1 METVI
6 VILLIIMGVVLLL
19 IELFL
24 IPGISVAGIAG
35 VLFFGGAIYY
45 AYDTLGTT
53 AGHFTLIASIVVL
66 ALAIWIFLRSRALEK
81 MALNTEI
88 ESKIDPLK
96 DVKVQ
101 PGDKGFAVSRLAPMG
116 KVKVNGF
123 IVEAKTN
130 SDFID
135 DGDEIVVL
143 EVLKTN
149 VLVERKAFE

>member
-6 VILLIIMGVVLLL
+6 VILLVIMGVILLL

-45 AYDTLGTT
+45 AYDVLGTT
-53 AGHFTLIASIVVL
+53 AGHLTLFASIVVL

-81 MALNTEI
+81 MALNTKI
-88 ESKIDPLK
+88 ESKNDPLK
-96 DVKVQ
+96 DVKVHS
-101 PGDKGFAVSRLAPMG
+101 GDTGVAVSRLAPMG

-135 DGDEIVVL
+135 DGAEIVVL
-143 EVLKTN
+143 EVLSTN
-149 VLVERKAFE
+149 LLVEKKA

>member
-6 VILLIIMGVVLLL
+6 VILLVIMGVVLLL

-45 AYDTLGTT
+45 AYDVLGTT
-53 AGHFTLIASIVVL
+53 AGHLTLFASIVVL

-88 ESKIDPLK
+88 DSKNDPLK
-96 DVKVQ
+96 DVKVHS
-101 PGDKGFAVSRLAPMG
+101 GDTGVTVSRLAPMG

-135 DGDEIVVL
+135 DGAEIVVL
-143 EVLKTN
+143 EVLSTN
-149 VLVERKAFE
+149 LLVEKKA

>member
-6 VILLIIMGVVLLL
+6 VILLVIMGVILLL

-45 AYDTLGTT
+45 AYDVLGTA
-53 AGHFTLIASIVVL
+53 AGHLTLFASIVVL

-81 MALNTEI
+81 MALNTKI
-88 ESKIDPLK
+88 ESKNDPLK
-96 DVKVQ
+96 DVKVHS
-101 PGDKGFAVSRLAPMG
+101 GDTGVAVSRLAPMG

-135 DGDEIVVL
+135 DGAEIVVL
-143 EVLKTN
+143 EVLSTN
-149 VLVERKAFE
+149 LLVEKKA

>member
-6 VILLIIMGVVLLL
+6 VILLVIMGVVLLL

-45 AYDTLGTT
+45 AYDALGST
-53 AGHFTLIASIVVL
+53 AGHLTLLLSIFAM
-66 ALAIWIFLRSRALEK
+66 ALAVWFFLRSRALEK

-88 ESKIDPLK
+88 DSKNDPLK
-96 DVKVQ
+96 DVKIQ
-101 PGDKGFAVSRLAPMG
+101 HGDIGIAVSRLAPMG

-135 DGDEIVVL
+135 DGEQIVVL
-143 EVLKTN
+143 EVLNTN
-149 VLVERKAFE
+149 VLVEKKV